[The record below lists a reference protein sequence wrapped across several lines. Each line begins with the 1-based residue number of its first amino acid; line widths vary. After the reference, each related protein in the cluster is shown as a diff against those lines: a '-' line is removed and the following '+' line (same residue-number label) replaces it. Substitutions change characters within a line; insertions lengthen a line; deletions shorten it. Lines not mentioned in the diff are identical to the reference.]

1 MPTTQRR
8 ARTKRGK
15 RKLDKNELARPA
27 EEQAL
32 RLQEAITKRITRNP
46 PSGPTDQTLS
56 GEAPG
61 FTVPP
66 ADSQGQAPS
75 GVTFVSIESDSDCP
89 LSPSNSEGADTS
101 TAQGAAGT
109 TTTSE
114 PACKTNTIQDNQSN

>member
-56 GEAPG
+56 SEASG
-61 FTVPP
+61 FTAPP

-75 GVTFVSIESDSDCP
+75 GVTFVSVESDSDCP

-101 TAQGAAGT
+101 TKQGAAGT
-109 TTTSE
+109 ISVSNSAHATTTTTQPE
-114 PACKTNTIQDNQSN
+114 